1 MRATSFPD
9 YARDVTNVLNEF
21 VAADL
26 GRLAEFQIDQRSMLR
41 GLVAGVLVF
50 NDESQLHFRE
60 YVDLTVEQY
69 RIMYAY
75 HYQDA
80 ASKMVF
86 RYDNAA
92 HRPPLAEP
100 EHKHTSQGVVVAPA
114 PPLADVITEALAH
127 SSKIL

>member
-9 YARDVTNVLNEF
+9 YARDVTNVLNRI
-21 VAADL
+21 VAANL
-26 GRLAEFQIDQRSMLR
+26 GRLADFQIDQRSMLR
-41 GLVAGVLVF
+41 GLVAGILFF

-60 YVDLTVEQY
+60 YVDLTLDQH

-92 HRPPLAEP
+92 HRPALAEP
-100 EHKHTSQGVVVAPA
+100 EHKHTIAGVVLAA
-114 PPLADVITEALAH
+114 PPPLEDVITEALTYV
-127 SSKIL
+127 SEGL